1 MRGRRVVPAGSTAR
15 PSAPS
20 GSSFSVELPWPAP
33 ALWPNARKHWATKA
47 RAAKALRNA
56 GFLLMHQEIGG
67 RTFFF
72 GGQLLVDL
80 EFRPPAR
87 RRDGSRNPSVPDV
100 DNCVAALKAGLDGIA
115 DALGVDDRVFR
126 LQPPQLLAASDDD
139 AAGSV
144 RVTVKGH

>member
-1 MRGRRVVPAGSTAR
+1 MRH
-15 PSAPS
+15 
-20 GSSFSVELPWPAP
+20 L
-33 ALWPNARKHWATKA
+33 
-47 RAAKALRNA
+47 
-56 GFLLMHQEIGG
+56 GFVLMHHEIGG
-67 RTFFF
+67 RTFYV

-100 DNCVAALKAGLDGIA
+100 DNCVAALKSGLDGIA

-126 LQPPQLLAASDDD
+126 LQPPQLLAASDEA

-144 RVTVKGH
+144 RVTVRGH